1 MRVHMGQCIHIYFL
15 PLTSKEAWNQWHSS
29 SNKHTQCSDRI
40 SNTII
45 QEEEQGSLE
54 KWPIL
59 GLGEGEN
66 KMSLKHAVVP
76 ESKAV
81 LEMQNNRGTSKR
93 RRSQLE
99 ELPLARAGTL

>member
-1 MRVHMGQCIHIYFL
+1 M
-15 PLTSKEAWNQWHSS
+15 
-29 SNKHTQCSDRI
+29 
-40 SNTII
+40 
-45 QEEEQGSLE
+45 E

-99 ELPLARAGTL
+99 ELPLARGEHFEPKKNHHSIGLYNLKHKMNMHESIVTQING